1 MQNEIFENTTTFY
14 QSIFNAYKEFFEI
27 NMRAGEK
34 LLDNQIKISTLYIQN
49 SFKQMEL
56 ACNFKDPKT
65 YLTSQSEI
73 AKQTADVALSVNKDV
88 MTIVSDTRNE
98 LKSWFDKG
106 VGEFDKGVKEAEKT
120 IQGAVEKAHKVE
132 EAA

>member
-1 MQNEIFENTTTFY
+1 MMQKEIFENITIFN

-34 LLDNQIKISTLYIQN
+34 LIENQMKITNLYIQN
-49 SFKQMEL
+49 SIKQMEL
-56 ACNFKDPKT
+56 ARDFKDPKA
-65 YLTSQSEI
+65 YLASQSEI

-88 MTIVSDTRNE
+88 MTIATDTRNE
-98 LKSWFDKG
+98 LKTWFDKG
-106 VGEFDKGVKEAEKT
+106 VEEFDKGMKEVK
-120 IQGAVEKAHKVE
+120 KAATSASPVE